1 MEEQWL
7 VRFRE
12 LLKPVGLDVMA
23 AHPDA
28 LAPHLSK
35 PLAALEWGEMDCG
48 KSTAQL
54 RLHVLSPKSGGG
66 SLCRN
71 TAVRVVGALH
81 QAGMVCSCA
90 KMRYDTGYG
99 CFRVEITVKAW
110 VFFQNGGWNPGKSWQ
125 ILANGQPVAYA
136 EGFEAEQDLQ
146 RRILCQIGQ
155 RVPTEVTAGNGGG
168 WKIRLTRVIPAGQ
181 PIPALPAEPM
191 DLTVSHGGRSW
202 RYARCRW
209 SAERVRLEAQGT
221 TVVQWGYAMEREELD
236 GTAEI

>member
-7 VRFRE
+7 RKFRE
-12 LLKPVGLDVMA
+12 MLNPAGLDVMGA
-23 AHPDA
+23 YPDEP
-28 LAPHLSK
+28 APHPSK

-48 KSTAQL
+48 KVQI

-71 TAVRVVGALH
+71 AAARAAGALH
-81 QAGMVCSCA
+81 QAGMDCACS
-90 KMRYDTGYG
+90 KMRYDRGYG
-99 CFRVEITVKAW
+99 CFRVEITVKVS
-110 VFFQNGGWNPGKSWQ
+110 VFFQNGEWNPGKSWQ
-125 ILANGQPVAYA
+125 IFANGQPVAYA
-136 EGFEAEQDLQ
+136 EGFEAEQDLH

-168 WKIRLTRVIPAGQ
+168 WKIRLNRVIPAGQ
-181 PIPALPAEPM
+181 VIPVLPAEPV

-202 RYARCRW
+202 RYTGCRW
-209 SAERVRLEAQGT
+209 SAERVRLDGQAV
-221 TVVQWGYAMEREELD
+221 TVVQWGYAMEREERN